1 MVMDFRKYAKND
13 FLSKVALISSNVVEE
28 GGEKFLR
35 LLRFSKKTLNSSRN
49 GIVGVNYAGKVEG
62 DQEGVIAGVNYAKE
76 VGRDQGGVIAGVNY
90 AGKVGRDQVGTL
102 NIQTK
107 NKHAY
112 QRGLIKYNPLEK
124 WGLGSSVWTKI
135 KKTDKYL
142 DKLILITKFE
152 DIEAYKGILKEFADY
167 QGSLIKRIT
176 GHNTSRDVLARQSRK
191 RLKSLEK
198 RLE

>member
-1 MVMDFRKYAKND
+1 MKNY
-13 FLSKVALISSNVVEE
+13 I
-28 GGEKFLR
+28 
-35 LLRFSKKTLNSSRN
+35 
-49 GIVGVNYAGKVEG
+49 
-62 DQEGVIAGVNYAKE
+62 Q
-76 VGRDQGGVIAGVNY
+76 
-90 AGKVGRDQVGTL
+90 L